1 MQSILKID
9 CILLYNY
16 TYMTFFRGYIMKRT
30 EKEKQLLRI
39 RIFAIIGIVVVIAL
53 VVLGLKSIRDK
64 EKNNEEYQVEIIEEQ
79 VNTDGIELRSLGLYS
94 GMFVE
99 DGTNDRV
106 EEVGSVTVENTSLR
120 WLEYAEILVTTSK
133 ETYHFTISAIP
144 ANAKVIALEKDRK
157 KLDLSKGYE
166 VEIKNVLFYKETPTL
181 QDKMFEIETRDGQI
195 VVTNISEKDCS
206 GTIYVYYKTKL
217 DGMYVGGITYRVKV
231 EGGLDAGV
239 SAQIY
244 AGHYGEK
251 TSEILYV
258 TYVE

>member
-1 MQSILKID
+1 
-9 CILLYNY
+9 
-16 TYMTFFRGYIMKRT
+16 MKRT
-30 EKEKQLLRI
+30 ENEKQLLRI
-39 RIFAIIGIVVVIAL
+39 RIFAIVGIVVVIVL
-53 VVLGLKSIRDK
+53 VGLGLKSIRDK
-64 EKNNEEYQVEIIEEQ
+64 EENNENQKVEIIEDQ
-79 VNTDGIELRSLGLYS
+79 VKTDGIELRSLGLYS
-94 GMFVE
+94 GAFVE
-99 DGTNDRV
+99 DGTNDNV
-106 EEVGSVTVENTSLR
+106 EEVGSVTVENTSHR
-120 WLEYAEILVTTSK
+120 WLEYAEILVTTPK

-144 ANAKVIALEKDRK
+144 AKAKVIALEKDRK

-166 VEIKNVLFYKETPTL
+166 VEIKNVLFYKENPTL
-181 QDKMFEIETRDGQI
+181 QEKMFEIEARDGQI
-195 VVTNISEKDCS
+195 IVTNVSKKDCS

-239 SAQIY
+239 SGQVF